1 VNAATAPRADPAGE
15 RLLVVDPGAGTI
27 DDRRVDDLPALLR
40 AGDVVVVN
48 DAATLPAS
56 LVGRTA
62 AGAPVELRLL
72 GRAAS
77 GDEWPVLAFGDGDW
91 RTQTE
96 DRPQPPP
103 LAAGD
108 EVVFAG
114 LVARVA
120 RVSAESPRLLD
131 VRFDRA
137 GGRLLEALY
146 ARGRPV
152 QYAYLPEPRA
162 LSAFQTPFAGRPW
175 AAEMPSAGRVLTA
188 ARVRALR
195 EAGIAVLPLT
205 HAAGPSST
213 GDPVL
218 DARLPLPEAY
228 EIPAATA
235 AAVRDAR
242 AGGGRVVAAG
252 TTVVRALE
260 SAAADGRRGGGAG
273 VARLRLG
280 AGHRLVVVD
289 AILTGM
295 HEPGSSHFDLLTAF
309 APADVLERAYRAAE
323 GADYRAHEFGDS
335 MLVRAAARAGYD
347 SAGPH
352 TRIRPSWSA
361 TAM

>member
-1 VNAATAPRADPAGE
+1 VIAATAPRADAD
-15 RLLVVDPGAGTI
+15 RLLVVDPAACTI
-27 DDRRVDDLPALLR
+27 ADRRVDELARLLR
-40 AGDVVVVN
+40 PGDVVVVN

-72 GRAAS
+72 GHPAS
-77 GDEWPVLAFGDGDW
+77 GDYWPALAFGDGDW

-96 DRPQPPP
+96 DRPAPPA
-103 LAAGD
+103 LAVGD
-108 EVVFAG
+108 EVAFAG
-114 LVARVA
+114 LTARVA
-120 RVSAESPRLLD
+120 RVSPESPRLVD

-137 GGRLLEALY
+137 GDRLLAALY

-152 QYAYLPEPRA
+152 QYAYLPEPRS
-162 LSAFQTPFAGRPW
+162 LSAFQTPFAARPW

-188 ARVRALR
+188 SRVRALR
-195 EAGIAVLPLT
+195 AAGIAVLPLT

-213 GDPVL
+213 GDAAL

-228 EIPAATA
+228 EIPEATA
-235 AAVRDAR
+235 AAVAGAR
-242 AGGGRVVAAG
+242 ARGGRVVAAG

-260 SAAADGRRGGGAG
+260 SAGSDGRVRAGAG

-280 AGHRLVVVD
+280 RAHVLRVVD

-309 APADVLERAYRAAE
+309 APAEVLARAHRTAE
-323 GADYRAHEFGDS
+323 EAGYRAHEFGDS
-335 MLVRAAARAGYD
+335 MLVGAAPPPAYD
-347 SAGPH
+347 SAGPQ
-352 TRIRPSWSA
+352 TRMRPSWSA

>member
-1 VNAATAPRADPAGE
+1 
-15 RLLVVDPGAGTI
+15 
-27 DDRRVDDLPALLR
+27 
-40 AGDVVVVN
+40 VVN

-62 AGAPVELRLL
+62 AGAPVELRLC
-72 GRAAS
+72 GFPPA
-77 GDEWPVLAFGDGDW
+77 GDAWPVLAFGDGDW

-96 DRPQPPP
+96 DRPPPP
-103 LAAGD
+103 ALAVGD
-108 EVVFAG
+108 EVAFAG
-114 LVARVA
+114 LTARVA
-120 RVSAESPRLLD
+120 RVSPHSPRLLD

-137 GGRLLEALY
+137 GGRLLAALY

-152 QYAYLPEPRA
+152 QYAYLPAPLG
-162 LSAFQTPFAGRPW
+162 LSAFQTPFASRPW

-195 EAGIAVLPLT
+195 AAGIAVLPLT
-205 HAAGPSST
+205 HAAGLSST
-213 GDPVL
+213 GDAAL

-235 AAVRDAR
+235 EGVDDAR
-242 AGGGRVVAAG
+242 ARGGCVVAAG

-260 SAAADGRRGGGAG
+260 SAWHAGRVRAGAG
-273 VARLRLG
+273 VARLRLD
-280 AGHRLVVVD
+280 AGHALRAVG

-295 HEPGSSHFDLLTAF
+295 HEPGSSHFALLTAF
-309 APADVLERAYRAAE
+309 APADVLERAHRT
-323 GADYRAHEFGDS
+323 ADDAGYRAHEFGDS
-335 MLVRAAARAGYD
+335 LLLRAAARPAYD

-352 TRIRPSWSA
+352 TRMRPSCSA